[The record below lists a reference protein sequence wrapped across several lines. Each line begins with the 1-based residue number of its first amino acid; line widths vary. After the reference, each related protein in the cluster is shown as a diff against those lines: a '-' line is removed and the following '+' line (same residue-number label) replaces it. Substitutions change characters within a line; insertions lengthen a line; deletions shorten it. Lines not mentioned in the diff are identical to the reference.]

1 MYFFLIYS
9 DHNIELSTFA
19 LQGISL
25 ALYSH
30 CSLSFFVIP
39 FVIIVKKFAP
49 LIIPDCSFVQLP
61 KLEGGGLKS
70 ARDEWSGAWG
80 VES

>member
-1 MYFFLIYS
+1 MITIKNTLCLHYRVS
-9 DHNIELSTFA
+9 HSTCIRIVSF
-19 LQGISL
+19 
-25 ALYSH
+25 
-30 CSLSFFVIP
+30 SFFVIP

-70 ARDEWSGAWG
+70 ARDEWSGA
-80 VES
+80 